1 MARRL
6 AKLGPTI
13 SHHVY
18 QFVHDTA
25 KVTETLLSKRWI
37 AFQNVRSISPTLQ
50 FKGLDF
56 PTDSHISLDNSS
68 KYLTDVLRSASL
80 GLSLSQMPFNP
91 SHEFRLYD
99 IHDFTQFAN
108 GQLAAA
114 ITKDPYVAILDF
126 ELSVEKNLESWTAA
140 STNNDNSSDVM
151 ASCIEQYFSSA
162 KDLYK
167 ANIEDY
173 SVMILTIM
181 DLWVALDRLAIKECP
196 LLKQYSPEIPSEFLH
211 GLLLHR
217 SSSLKRALHIEQ
229 YLCQRHKDALDV
241 PSIFSNNFED
251 SCFALRYFCTS
262 EKLQRLHVTNMDA
275 RRNQGL
281 HSTPANLD
289 YKRKLDLLT
298 ATDMKHESWMNDFLH
313 RVPKATRQ
321 KCRLQD
327 HDKAQKIR
335 VLESWFSPKVKTE
348 VVVFELFPPRAFSV
362 WRDITYLILC
372 DIGLHS
378 DPDSCIPSQVLL
390 DPLYELYDLEAQP
403 QQFRRVTL
411 CPYFVLFLGSIKT
424 AASPEEELSN
434 SPDGISVSIGL
445 FDHIRRSRIKK
456 SFSESSP
463 TKLCTP
469 PIPNSSPY
477 SRLHHFMSGTQ
488 HTPNDIIAS
497 QAECPD
503 KINLHEFIAFSGLR
517 SSPRLQWLNIARELA
532 SPSLSFRCE
541 ELHTLITQAAWQL
554 GPLSNDVREWHVDL
568 NIPSFGRAL
577 LHEMGCLLEKI
588 KSNWLEEVTVRTI
601 GGSDYPDPHIL
612 FSSVASSYL

>member
-1 MARRL
+1 
-6 AKLGPTI
+6 
-13 SHHVY
+13 
-18 QFVHDTA
+18 
-25 KVTETLLSKRWI
+25 
-37 AFQNVRSISPTLQ
+37 
-50 FKGLDF
+50 
-56 PTDSHISLDNSS
+56 
-68 KYLTDVLRSASL
+68 
-80 GLSLSQMPFNP
+80 
-91 SHEFRLYD
+91 
-99 IHDFTQFAN
+99 
-108 GQLAAA
+108 
-114 ITKDPYVAILDF
+114 
-126 ELSVEKNLESWTAA
+126 VEKNLESWTAA
-140 STNNDNSSDVM
+140 STNNDNSSDVPVI
-151 ASCIEQYFSSA
+151 ASCIEQYFSGG

-167 ANIEDY
+167 ANTEDY

-229 YLCQRHKDALDV
+229 YLCQRHKDALEV
-241 PSIFSNNFED
+241 PSIFSDNFED
-251 SCFALRYFCTS
+251 SCFALTYFRTS

-275 RRNQGL
+275 RRYQGS
-281 HSTPANLD
+281 HSTPANLSHNIKQALVMASD
-289 YKRKLDLLT
+289 V
-298 ATDMKHESWMNDFLH
+298 KHESCKNDFPH
-313 RVPKATRQ
+313 RGHNATCQ
-321 KCRLQD
+321 KSRLQD
-327 HDKAQKIR
+327 RANAQKIR
-335 VLESWFSPKVKTE
+335 ILESWYPSKVETE
-348 VVVFELFPPRAFSV
+348 LVVFELSPPRAFSV
-362 WRDITYLILC
+362 WRDITYLILR

-378 DPDSCIPSQVLL
+378 DPDSSIPREVLL
-390 DPLYELYDLEAQP
+390 DPFYELCDRETQP
-403 QQFRRVTL
+403 QQFRRVAL
-411 CPYFVLFLGSIKT
+411 CSYIVLFPDIETTL
-424 AASPEEELSN
+424 ASTEQEISN
-434 SPDGISVSIGL
+434 RWDGILVSIGL
-445 FDHIRRSRIKK
+445 FDHIRRSRIKQ

-463 TKLCTP
+463 IKLCTP
-469 PIPNSSPY
+469 PIPKSSPY

-517 SSPRLQWLNIARELA
+517 NGPRLQWLNIARELA

-601 GGSDYPDPHIL
+601 GESDYPDPHIL
-612 FSSVASSYL
+612 FSSVGSSYL